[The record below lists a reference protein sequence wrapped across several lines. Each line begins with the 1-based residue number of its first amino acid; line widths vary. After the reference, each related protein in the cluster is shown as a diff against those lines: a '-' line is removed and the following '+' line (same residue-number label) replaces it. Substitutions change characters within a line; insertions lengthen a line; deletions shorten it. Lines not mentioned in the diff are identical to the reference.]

1 MITQDGTVIDR
12 PATAADFKI
21 FGLQLGVLCARNLLQ
36 DTESDSIKREA
47 VLARFSAAADQYV
60 VSQKSENGMTEA
72 GERDYRLGFLR
83 GLTSQLLHP
92 NARVEIK
99 HVKATA
105 RG

>member
-1 MITQDGTVIDR
+1 LITQDGTVIDR